1 MAGIALFTCRHM
13 VLSATLNVK
22 KILYFLS
29 DFPFLRERKGGLLGV
44 FPLSQEKFSVLICED
59 FRGIIG
65 CVTSSYLC
73 CSFLIYSLLIWVL
86 LVGDVL
92 CI

>member
-1 MAGIALFTCRHM
+1 M
-13 VLSATLNVK
+13 VLSAALNVK
-22 KILYFLS
+22 KILFFLY
-29 DFPFLRERKGGLLGV
+29 DFSFFREGNGGLSGV
-44 FPLSQEKFSVLICED
+44 FSLSQEKFSVLICED

-65 CVTSSYLC
+65 CVTSPYLC
-73 CSFLIYSLLIWVL
+73 CSFLIYSLLICVL

>member
-13 VLSATLNVK
+13 VLSTTLNVK

-65 CVTSSYLC
+65 CVTSSYFC
-73 CSFLIYSLLIWVL
+73 CSFLIYSLLICVL

>member
-13 VLSATLNVK
+13 VLSATLNVT

-44 FPLSQEKFSVLICED
+44 FPLSHEKFSVLICED

-65 CVTSSYLC
+65 CVTSPYLC
-73 CSFLIYSLLIWVL
+73 CSRLIYNLLVWVL
-86 LVGDVL
+86 LAEDTLWV
-92 CI
+92 